1 MIIDVLTLFPTMLAG
16 FLDSSMIGRARK
28 LGLVDIRVHDV
39 RDYTHDRHRTA
50 DDRPFGG
57 GAGMVMKCE
66 PLVEALEAIRPAAPV
81 PGRVIYLTPE
91 GATFRQGDA
100 RRLAGEPRL
109 ILLSGHYEGVDERVR
124 EGWVDEELSI
134 GDYVLTNGTLAGA
147 VVMDAV
153 VRLLPGVL
161 GNGESARNESFGEL
175 GLLEGP
181 QYTRP
186 EDFRGMRVPEILLS
200 GNHAAIEA
208 WRRDEAVKRT
218 RERRPDLLRET
229 M

>member
-1 MIIDVLTLFPTMLAG
+1 MLAG
-16 FLDSSMIGRARK
+16 FLESSMMGRARK
-28 LGLVDIRVHDV
+28 LGLVDIQVHDL
-39 RDYTHDRHRTA
+39 RDYTHDRHRTT

-66 PLVEALEAIRPAAPV
+66 PLVEALEAIQSRISV

-91 GATFRQGDA
+91 GTPFRQADA

-109 ILLSGHYEGVDERVR
+109 ILLSGHYEGIDERVR

-147 VVMDAV
+147 VVVDAV
-153 VRLLPGVL
+153 VRLVPGVL
-161 GNGESARNESFGEL
+161 GNGESVRHESFGEL

-200 GNHAAIEA
+200 GNHATIEA
-208 WRRDEAVKRT
+208 WRREEAFKRT
-218 RERRPDLLRET
+218 RERRPDLLRENR
-229 M
+229 

>member
-1 MIIDVLTLFPTMLAG
+1 MLTG
-16 FLDSSMIGRARK
+16 FLETSMVGRARK
-28 LGLVDIRVHDV
+28 LGLANIRLHDI

-66 PLVEALEAIRPAAPV
+66 PVVEALEAIRPLAPD

-91 GATFRQGDA
+91 GKTFRQADA
-100 RRLAGEPRL
+100 RRLAAERRL
-109 ILLSGHYEGVDERVR
+109 ILISGHYEGMDERVR
-124 EGWVDEELSI
+124 EGWVDEEISI

-147 VVMDAV
+147 VVVDAV

-161 GNGESARNESFGEL
+161 GNEESARRESFGES

-186 EDFRGMRVPEILLS
+186 EEFRGRRVPEILLS

-208 WRRDEAVKRT
+208 WRRDQAVKRT
-218 RERRPDLLRET
+218 RERRPDLLGESK
-229 M
+229 